1 MVANLGI
8 TMSVLLYLLPSLR
21 ERRRYLRFE
30 LMGEREIDKRELM
43 KEIWNSIYS
52 LYGDVGASECKLWLI
67 GYHRRVEDR
76 KEEESN
82 LSVGVLRCAHNKVE
96 AVRAALACIHTIN
109 DARVGI
115 RVIRTSGSVKGASRR
130 R

>member
-1 MVANLGI
+1 MTADIGI
-8 TMSVLLYLLPSLR
+8 IMSVLLYLLPSLR
-21 ERRRYLRFE
+21 ERRRYLLFE

-52 LYGDVGASECKLWLI
+52 LYGDVGASESKLWLI
-67 GYHRRVEDR
+67 KYHRLEDR
-76 KEEESN
+76 KEEEST
-82 LSVGVLRCAHNKVE
+82 LIVGVLRCAHNKVE
-96 AVRAALACIHTIN
+96 EVRASLACIHTVN

-115 RVIRTSGSVKGASRR
+115 RVIRTSGSIKGASRR

>member
-1 MVANLGI
+1 MTADMGI
-8 TMSVLLYLLPSLR
+8 IMSVLLYLLPSLR
-21 ERRRYLRFE
+21 ERKRYLRFE

-43 KEIWNSIYS
+43 KEIWDSIYS
-52 LYGDVGASECKLWLI
+52 LYGDVGASESKLWLI
-67 GYHRRVEDR
+67 EYHRVEDR

-96 AVRAALACIHTIN
+96 AVRASLACIHTVN

-115 RVIRTSGSVKGASRR
+115 RVIRTSGSIKGASRR
-130 R
+130 S

>member
-67 GYHRRVEDR
+67 ECHRVESRND
-76 KEEESN
+76 EESN
-82 LSVGVLRCAHNKVE
+82 LSVGVLRCAHTKVE
-96 AVRAALACIHTIN
+96 EVRAALACIHTVN

-115 RVIRTSGSVKGASRR
+115 RVIRTSGSIKGASRR
-130 R
+130 G

>member
-1 MVANLGI
+1 MTADIRIIL
-8 TMSVLLYLLPSLR
+8 SVLLYLLPSLR

-43 KEIWNSIYS
+43 KELWNSIYS

-67 GYHRRVEDR
+67 EYHSVEDR
-76 KEEESN
+76 NEEDSN

-96 AVRAALACIHTIN
+96 AVRAALACIHTVN

-115 RVIRTSGSVKGASRR
+115 RVIRTSGPIKGTSRR